1 MCNGHFFSFAGAKLR
16 ISEHIAKEISIFF
29 SMWSEKDP
37 KPCSLD
43 PVHGPR
49 VGLNIRISGHIAKK
63 KQRFGGL
70 NGLLNRTISKKMLIV
85 RLRLLN
91 LRI

>member
-43 PVHGPR
+43 PVHVPR

-63 KQRFGGL
+63 KHNSYLCRAKEVTCGETPG
-70 NGLLNRTISKKMLIV
+70 
-85 RLRLLN
+85 
-91 LRI
+91 